1 MKYQQTTYSL
11 KQGGVRCKQYTS
23 FQTYLQLPESIKF
36 AARQTNVANRIAQE
50 QLDETKKPKLGIV
63 TQLESISRS
72 IRHLDD
78 TVEKLKK
85 IDDLNNQ

>member
-1 MKYQQTTYSL
+1 MNISNVINL
-11 KQGGVRCKQYTS
+11 VSVAVSVTS
-23 FQTYLQLPESIKF
+23 AIF
-36 AARQTNVANRIAQE
+36 AARQANVANRIAQE
-50 QLDETKKPKLGIV
+50 QLDEAKKPKLGIV

-85 IDDLNNQ
+85 IDNLNNQ